1 MKIDEPKTPFAPQ
14 YDPTEDEE
22 EMQMAEAE
30 ESLIDA
36 QDVRV
41 DELERGKKVVQKRPV
56 TEEEI
61 PELELGE
68 AEESH
73 PAGDEEE
80 RIVRERRASHDGE
93 KHVVVGGE
101 GEGVED
107 ELLSPEEAEEKH
119 RKFEERRKRHYEMR
133 NVKEILAYVSLV
145 FGRAAMSYLLID
157 YRHPEELDEMDE
169 DEEDEQPTPP
179 PVPKIPERFH
189 K

>member
-14 YDPTEDEE
+14 YNPAEDEE

-41 DELERGKKVVQKRPV
+41 DELERGKKVVQRRPV
-56 TEEEI
+56 AEEEI

-73 PAGDEEE
+73 PAGNEEE
-80 RIVRERRASHDGE
+80 RIVRERGGSHDGE

-101 GEGVED
+101 GAEGEGVGD
-107 ELLSPEEAEEKH
+107 ELLSPEEAEQKH
-119 RKFEERRKRHYEMR
+119 RKFEEMRKRHYEMR
-133 NVKEILAYVSLV
+133 NVKEILAYVPLV
-145 FGRAAMSYLLID
+145 FGGVAMS
-157 YRHPEELDEMDE
+157 
-169 DEEDEQPTPP
+169 
-179 PVPKIPERFH
+179 
-189 K
+189 